1 MGKDGHVS
9 ESDRVARA
17 GDYVFG
23 LMNDRERARAERDL
37 EIDPA
42 FRDTVLRLAERLRA
56 FDPVGTEARDNRWE
70 LVTQRLAELPQMQTR
85 VAGAAAPATEAPPPM
100 IHRLER
106 KPYGVGLHSPGGRL
120 GFVIALA
127 LVAAF
132 ALGYLAGTL

>member
-1 MGKDGHVS
+1 MSS

-56 FDPVGTEARDNRWE
+56 FDPAGSEGRDNRWE
-70 LVTQRLAELPQMQTR
+70 VVTQRLAELPQMQTR
-85 VAGAAAPATEAPPPM
+85 LAGVAASETEPPPVI

-106 KPYGVGLHSPGGRL
+106 KPYGVGLHSLGGRL

>member
-1 MGKDGHVS
+1 MSS

-56 FDPVGTEARDNRWE
+56 LDPAAPGARGNRWE
-70 LVTQRLAELPQMQTR
+70 LVTQRLAELPQMQAR
-85 VAGAAAPATEAPPPM
+85 LAGIAAPEAEPPPVM
-100 IHRLER
+100 IHRVER
-106 KPYGVGLHSPGGRL
+106 KPYGVGLHSLGGRL

-127 LVAAF
+127 LLAAF
-132 ALGYLAGTL
+132 ALGYLVGTL

>member
-1 MGKDGHVS
+1 MSS

-42 FRDTVLRLAERLRA
+42 FRDTVLRFAERLRA
-56 FDPVGTEARDNRWE
+56 LDPAAPGGDGNRWE
-70 LVTQRLAELPQMQTR
+70 LVTQRLAELPQMQAR
-85 VAGAAAPATEAPPPM
+85 LAGLAPPESEPPPAM

-106 KPYGVGLHSPGGRL
+106 KPYGVGLHSLGGRL

-127 LVAAF
+127 LLTAF
-132 ALGYLAGTL
+132 ALGYVVGTL

>member
-1 MGKDGHVS
+1 MS
-9 ESDRVARA
+9 NESDRVARA

-56 FDPVGTEARDNRWE
+56 FDPAGSEGRDNRWE
-70 LVTQRLAELPQMQTR
+70 VVTQRLAELPQMQTR
-85 VAGAAAPATEAPPPM
+85 LAGVAASETEPPPVI

-106 KPYGVGLHSPGGRL
+106 KPYGVGLHSLGGRL

>member
-1 MGKDGHVS
+1 MSG

-56 FDPVGTEARDNRWE
+56 FDPAAPEGRYNRWE
-70 LVTQRLAELPQMQTR
+70 LVTQRLAELPQMQPR
-85 VAGAAAPATEAPPPM
+85 LAGIAPEAEPPPM
-100 IHRLER
+100 ILRLER
-106 KPYGVGLHSPGGRL
+106 RPYRVGLHSRGGRL

-127 LVAAF
+127 LLAAF